1 MHAAADFV
9 QEKNEL
15 QSVLASGIFNRA
27 PNLAHVLTYVCAQ
40 YFEGAAEQI
49 KEYNIAVEALGRP
62 AGFDQKRDSIVRVE
76 AHRLRKRLRE
86 YYEAEGAGHTVRIDI
101 PSGQYAPKFVRQR
114 PPQPTSLGEEAVVA
128 RVALKIDSAVKR
140 PAAPAQEQVEIQAEN
155 PAGNQAIVP
164 LLNPVSFGSAKPLLL
179 APPAKGQPGNWIALS
194 LAVIALCGLSG
205 LLLSRAPAPK
215 PTRAIASGLTG
226 TVPGPAQETRI
237 LAGLQSGAYTDRFG
251 RIWQSDH
258 YFQGGA
264 VFDSTGRSILA
275 ARDPRLFHSR
285 REGAFTYD
293 IPLPPGVYE
302 LRLYFAETLYGEN
315 NMAGGGETSRIFTVF
330 ANGARIL
337 NSFDVIGEVGAST
350 ADIRAFKDIQPA
362 ADGKLHLKFEPQ
374 TNPAIVSAIEI
385 TPGTPGKLRP
395 IRIVS
400 REHPYTDKAGRTWAA
415 DGYSRG
421 GQLVMRTELAQNID
435 DPELLRGER
444 YGNLAYVIPMPAG
457 RYGVTLYFTEAWF
470 GPGNFAG
477 GGVGSRIFD
486 ILCNGV
492 AIRRAFDIFK
502 EAHGSDRAVVFPIH
516 GVEPDAQGK
525 LNLSLVPIRNY
536 ASLNALE
543 VVDESK

>member
-1 MHAAADFV
+1 MQAAADFV

-27 PNLAHVLTYVCAQ
+27 PNLAHVLTYVCGQ

-62 AGFDQKRDSIVRVE
+62 PGFDQKRDSIVRVE

-86 YYEAEGAGHTVRIDI
+86 YYEIQGAGHSVRIDI
-101 PSGQYAPKFVRQR
+101 PPGQYAPQFVRQG
-114 PPQPTSLGEEAVVA
+114 PPPPSLIEE
-128 RVALKIDSAVKR
+128 ALKIEVAVDR
-140 PAAPAQEQVEIQAEN
+140 PAAPAADPVENQAES
-155 PAGNQAIVP
+155 QAVAP
-164 LLNPVSFGSAKPLLL
+164 LLNPISFGSPKPLLL
-179 APPAKGQPGNWIALS
+179 APPAKGQAGRWIAIS
-194 LAVIALCGLSG
+194 LAVIVLCGIFLRKGTVAKPANAVASIAAG
-205 LLLSRAPAPK
+205 TAPAP
-215 PTRAIASGLTG
+215 S
-226 TVPGPAQETRI
+226 QEIRI
-237 LAGLQSGAYTDRFG
+237 LAGLQTGAYTDRLG
-251 RIWQSDH
+251 RIWQSDR

-264 VFDSTGRSILA
+264 LFESSGHPIAA
-275 ARDPRLFHSR
+275 ARDPRLFRSR

-315 NMAGGGETSRIFTVF
+315 NMAGGGETSRIFSVL
-330 ANGARIL
+330 ANGAEIL

-350 ADIRAFKDIQPA
+350 ADIRAFKDISPA

-400 REHPYTDKAGRTWAA
+400 REHPYTDKQGRNWGA

-421 GQLVMRTELAQNID
+421 GQLVMRTDPVQNID

-444 YGNLAYVIPMPAG
+444 YGNLTYVIPAPAG

-470 GPGNFAG
+470 GPGKFAG
-477 GGVGSRIFD
+477 GGLGSRVFD

-492 AIRRAFDIFK
+492 AIRRGFDIFK
-502 EAHGSDRAVVFPIH
+502 EAHGSDRAVIFPIH
-516 GVEPDAQGK
+516 GLEPDAQGK
-525 LNLSLVPIRNY
+525 LNISLVPVRNY

-543 VVDESK
+543 LVDESK

>member
-1 MHAAADFV
+1 MQAAADFV

-27 PNLAHVLTYVCAQ
+27 PNLAHVLIYVCDQ
-40 YFEGAAEQI
+40 YFEGAGQQI

-86 YYEAEGAGHTVRIDI
+86 YYEADGASHSVRIDI
-101 PSGQYAPKFVRQR
+101 PSGQYAPQFVRQH
-114 PPQPTSLGEEAVVA
+114 PPQPGLEEEGVVA
-128 RVALKIDSAVKR
+128 RAALKIDAPAER
-140 PAAPAQEQVEIQAEN
+140 PAGPAQGQIETQAKHQVENQAEN
-155 PAGNQAIVP
+155 QAIIP
-164 LLNPVSFGSAKPLLL
+164 LLNPVSFGPSKPLLL
-179 APPAKGQPGNWIALS
+179 APPAKNHAGSWIALA
-194 LAVIALCGLSG
+194 LAAIGLSG
-205 LLLSRAPAPK
+205 VLLWKMPAAK
-215 PTRAIASGLTG
+215 PGMVSAVAG
-226 TVPGPAQETRI
+226 TVPGPSQETRI
-237 LAGLQSGAYTDRFG
+237 LPGLKIGDYTDRFG
-251 RIWQSDH
+251 RIWQSDR

-264 VFDSTGRSILA
+264 IFESAGHPIAA
-275 ARDPRLFHSR
+275 ARDPRLFRSR

-315 NMAGGGETSRIFTVF
+315 NMAGGGETSRIFDVF
-330 ANGARIL
+330 ANGAEIL
-337 NSFDVIGEVGAST
+337 NGFDVIGEVGAST
-350 ADIRAFKDIQPA
+350 ADIRAFKDISPA
-362 ADGKLHLKFEPQ
+362 ADGKLHLKFEPK

-400 REHPYTDKAGRTWAA
+400 REHPYTDKLGRTWAA

-421 GQLVMRTELAQNID
+421 GQLVMRTEPVLNID

-444 YGNLAYVIPMPAG
+444 YGNLTYVIPAPAG
-457 RYGVTLYFTEAWF
+457 RYGVTLYFAEAWF
-470 GPGNFAG
+470 GPSNFAG
-477 GGVGSRIFD
+477 GGMGSRIFD

-492 AIRRAFDIFK
+492 ALRRGFDIFK
-502 EAHGSDRAVVFPIH
+502 EAHGSDRALVFPIH
-516 GVEPDAQGK
+516 GLEPDAQGK
-525 LNLSLVPIRNY
+525 LNISLVPIRNY

>member
-27 PNLAHVLTYVCAQ
+27 PNLAHVLTYVCGQ
-40 YFEGAAEQI
+40 YFEGAAGQI

-101 PSGQYAPKFVRQR
+101 PSGQYAPQFVRQR
-114 PPQPTSLGEEAVVA
+114 PPQPGPAEEAVVA
-128 RVALKIDSAVKR
+128 RVALQIDAPVERIAR
-140 PAAPAQEQVEIQAEN
+140 PAQDQAETRDERQAEN
-155 PAGNQAIVP
+155 QAVVP
-164 LLNPVSFGSAKPLLL
+164 LLNPVSFSPPKPLLL
-179 APPAKGQPGNWIALS
+179 APPAKRHSGSWIALS
-194 LAVIALCGLSG
+194 LAVVALSG
-205 LLLSRAPAPK
+205 VLLWKAPAAK
-215 PTRAIASGLTG
+215 PGKTVASGVAG
-226 TVPGPAQETRI
+226 IVPAPSQETRI
-237 LAGLQSGAYTDRFG
+237 LAGLQSGVYTDRFG
-251 RIWQSDH
+251 RIWWSDR

-264 VFDSTGRSILA
+264 VFESAGHSIAA
-275 ARDPRLFHSR
+275 ARDPRLFRSR

-315 NMAGGGETSRIFTVF
+315 NMAGGGETSRIFDVF
-330 ANGARIL
+330 ANGAAIL
-337 NSFDVIGEVGAST
+337 NGFDVIGETGASA
-350 ADIRAFKDIQPA
+350 ADIRAFKDISPA
-362 ADGKLHLKFEPQ
+362 ADGKLHLKFEPR

-385 TPGTPGKLRP
+385 TPGTRGKLRP
-395 IRIVS
+395 IRLVS
-400 REHPYTDKAGRTWAA
+400 REHPYTDKQGRTWAA

-421 GQLVMRTELAQNID
+421 GQLVMRTEPVLNID

-444 YGNLAYVIPMPAG
+444 YGNLTYVIPAPAG
-457 RYGVTLYFTEAWF
+457 RYGVTLYFAEAWF

-492 AIRRAFDIFK
+492 AIRRGFDVFK
-502 EAHGSDRAVVFPIH
+502 EAHGSGRALVFPIH

-525 LNLSLVPIRNY
+525 LNISLLPIRNY

-543 VVDESK
+543 IVDESK